1 MIMLYED
8 AVCAA
13 HQCLLIK
20 NISAPLFPLFLLTL
34 WWREMAVNY
43 EQDEYS
49 SGMSAKHNSMGFV
62 KNGQYSD
69 GLEI

>member
-1 MIMLYED
+1 
-8 AVCAA
+8 
-13 HQCLLIK
+13 
-20 NISAPLFPLFLLTL
+20 
-34 WWREMAVNY
+34 MAVKY

-69 GLEI
+69 GLEIWSMKTILSQGKNYLKK

>member
-1 MIMLYED
+1 
-8 AVCAA
+8 
-13 HQCLLIK
+13 
-20 NISAPLFPLFLLTL
+20 
-34 WWREMAVNY
+34 MAVNY

-69 GLEI
+69 GLEICMKTLFLVKVKIIWKK